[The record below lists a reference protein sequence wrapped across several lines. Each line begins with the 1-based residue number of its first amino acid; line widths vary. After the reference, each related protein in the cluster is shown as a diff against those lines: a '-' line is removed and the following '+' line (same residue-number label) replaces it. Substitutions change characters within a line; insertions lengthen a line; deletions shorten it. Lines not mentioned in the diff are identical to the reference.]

1 MIYFETSCFIK
12 SCNRFYIFLVMFL
25 AFSTALAQEISVTGK
40 IVDNNGEPLS
50 SATVYLEKIADS
62 SIIGYTISKDNG
74 DFALSQRT
82 QEQKANLFV
91 SFTGYKPYKKI
102 IELVEPVNMDTI
114 TLKIAENSLDEVIV
128 TATSPP
134 ITIKKDTTEFNAASF
149 QTRPDASLEDLM
161 KKLPGVEIDRDGNIT
176 INGTP
181 ISNIIVN
188 GEEFF
193 GDDPQI
199 ALKNLPKE
207 IINKI
212 QVTDTKTESQEF
224 TGESGDSNNKTVNIT
239 IKEDKN
245 KGYFSRATAG
255 AGTDDRYEASG
266 IFNYFNNELRTSLL
280 ASSNNINSSGF
291 SYDETF
297 GMMGRSAVRND
308 GGRGITKSESAGVNA
323 ANEWNDKWGF
333 EEVEAS
339 GDYFFGRND
348 TEQRSSTQTEYL
360 LPDSRYFRNTERSS
374 NNINDSHRGNIEF
387 EIESDTMTRFSIEPR
402 INANFRES
410 NSQSFSESLDENRNL
425 VNNTETTQN
434 GTSKNLDFE
443 NEIDFTKRF
452 GSRGAFLRLEFSNN
466 HENQTSESFYYSES
480 TFFEEDSDLIQIQDQ
495 FIDEEDKQDSYSFE
509 ARHRLPFSEYLS
521 LDSSYDFEY
530 NHSTNKRYVY
540 DSENN
545 DGNYD
550 VINDTLSNDFKV
562 INRKHVPRLGM
573 NYEKDAWEIE
583 ADLGLL
589 HTQLENDNFFQ
600 ETAFENDYTNL
611 NINLEVEYD
620 REGKASYSI
629 DYRTDTDI
637 PSIRQLQPVV
647 DRTDPLHIISGNPEL
662 RPAYRHDINL
672 RYRNFN
678 YDTRSGVSSWFNFNF
693 IENNVVS
700 VTTIDDDLVRETRFT
715 NIDGSVDANAGVSYS
730 KRYKK
735 ENEEFRFRVR
745 LSGSYD
751 KNIGFTNA
759 TRFQSEQ
766 YSFNP
771 NLRLTY
777 LIDEILEINPVYGL
791 SYRSSVYDINAD
803 RNQDFTNHEAGLDL
817 TTYWPENLVFANDIS
832 YRYLENVAPG
842 LQNSTILWNMS
853 LGYQFFEDD
862 ATLRL
867 KVYDMLD
874 QNVETRRTIND
885 DYIRDSNNLILTR
898 YAMLSFSYKLSSFG
912 GRSRPN
918 G

>member
-1 MIYFETSCFIK
+1 MGYVPFTSTSIYWALIFSIILFLTS
-12 SCNRFYIFLVMFL
+12 SV
-25 AFSTALAQEISVTGK
+25 LAQEVTIRGK
-40 IVDNNGEPLS
+40 ILDEEGAALE
-50 SATVYLEKIADS
+50 SATIHLETVKDS
-62 SIIGYTISKDNG
+62 SMISYTISKENG
-74 DFALSQRT
+74 EFQLKGRT
-82 QEQKANLFV
+82 TENQGNLFI
-91 SFTGYKPYKKI
+91 SFAGFSPYQSTL
-102 IELVEPVNMDTI
+102 ELKENVEIGTI
-114 TLKIAENSLDEVIV
+114 TLKIQENTLDEVMI
-128 TATSPP
+128 TAASPP
-134 ITIKKDTTEFNAASF
+134 IRIKKDTTEFNASSF
-149 QTRPDASLEDLM
+149 QTRPDANLEELM
-161 KKLPGVEIDRDGNIT
+161 EKLPGVEIDREGNIT

-212 QVTDTKTESQEF
+212 QITDTKTESQEF

-245 KGYFSRATAG
+245 KGYFARATAG
-255 AGTDDRYEASG
+255 IGTDERYEASG
-266 IFNYFNNELRTSLL
+266 IFNYFKDELRTSVL

-308 GGRGITKSESAGVNA
+308 GGNGITKSESAGVNA
-323 ANEWNDKWGF
+323 ANEWKEKWGF

-348 TEQRSSTQTEYL
+348 TDQRSSTQTEYL
-360 LPDSRYFRNTERSS
+360 LPDSRYFQNTERSS

-410 NSQSFSESLDENRNL
+410 NSQSFSESLDEDRNL
-425 VNNTETTQN
+425 VNNTETNQN

-452 GSRGAFLRLEFSNN
+452 GSRGAFLSLEFSNS
-466 HENQTSESFYYSES
+466 HENQTSENFYYSES
-480 TFFEEDSDLIQIQDQ
+480 TFFEENNERIQIQDQ

-521 LDSSYDFEY
+521 LDSSYDFDY
-530 NHSTNKRYVY
+530 DYSTNKRYVY

-545 DGNYD
+545 DGNYNI
-550 VINDTLSNDFKV
+550 INDTLSNDFKV
-562 INRKHVPRLGM
+562 INRRHAPRVGLD
-573 NYEKDAWEIE
+573 YEKDAWELE

-589 HTQLENDNFFQ
+589 HTQLENDNLFQ
-600 ETAFENDYTNL
+600 ETSFENDYTNL
-611 NINLEVEYD
+611 NLNLEVEYE
-620 REGKASYSI
+620 REGKSSYSI

-637 PSIRQLQPVV
+637 PSIRELQPVV
-647 DRTDPLHIISGNPEL
+647 DRTDPLNIIIGNPEL
-662 RPAYRHDINL
+662 RPTYRHDINL

-678 YDTRSGVSSWFNFNF
+678 YDTRSGVSSWVNFNF
-693 IENNVVS
+693 IENHVVS

-715 NIDGSVDANAGVSYS
+715 NIDGSMDANAGVSYS
-730 KRYKK
+730 KRFKK
-735 ENEEFRFRVR
+735 ENEELRFRVR

-751 KNIGFTNA
+751 KNLGFTNA

-771 NLRLTY
+771 NVRFTY
-777 LIDEILEINPVYGL
+777 LIEDILEINPVYEL
-791 SYRSSVYDINAD
+791 SYRSSVYDINAN
-803 RNQDFTNHEAGLDL
+803 RNQNFTNHQAGLDF
-817 TTYWPENLVFANDIS
+817 TTYWPENLIFANDIS

-842 LQNSTILWNMS
+842 LQNSTILWNLS
-853 LGYQFFEDD
+853 LGYQFFKDD
-862 ATLRL
+862 ASIKI
-867 KVYDMLD
+867 KVYDLLD
-874 QNVETRRTIND
+874 QNIETRRTIND

-898 YAMLSFSYKLSSFG
+898 YAMFSLSYKLSNFG
-912 GRSRPN
+912 GRS
-918 G
+918 